1 MNSKF
6 LSVNTQ
12 EFLKGLGYAV
22 SSAVIAVVFKTIQEG
37 SLSFDWSAIAIAA
50 LAAGL
55 GYIQVKLLSNSE
67 GKFMKKES
75 K

>member
-1 MNSKF
+1 MKSTF
-6 LSVNTQ
+6 LSVSTQ

-22 SSAVIAVVFKTIQEG
+22 SSAVVAAFFKTVQAG
-37 SLSFDWSAIAIAA
+37 SLNFDWTEVAVAA
-50 LAAGL
+50 LAAAL

-67 GKFMKKES
+67 GKFMKKER

>member
-1 MNSKF
+1 MNSNF
-6 LSVNTQ
+6 LTVNTK

-22 SSAVIAVVFKTIQEG
+22 SSAVVAVLFKTIQTG
-37 SLSFDWSAIAIAA
+37 SLSFDWAEIAIAA

-67 GKFMKKES
+67 GKFLKKES